1 MIELIFFV
9 LGISVG
15 ITMESKSRHKP
26 VILDTELQKRLSI
39 SENLNVSLRRD
50 LNEAKEKL
58 WKCEQ
63 NLRQT
68 K

>member
-1 MIELIFFV
+1 MIALIFFV
-9 LGISVG
+9 LGIAVG
-15 ITMESKSRHKP
+15 ITMESKSRPKP
-26 VILDTELQKRLSI
+26 VVLDTELQKRLTI
-39 SENLNVSLRRD
+39 AENLNVSLKRD

-63 NLRQT
+63 NSHET